1 MNSVKSFL
9 VKMTSHALEGTITF
23 LSVLFA
29 MGSLYWFESGWLKFV
44 GMAGSLI
51 VGYVI
56 TYWVARM
63 RD

>member
-29 MGSLYWFESGWLKFV
+29 IGSLYWFESGWLKIAGMV
-44 GMAGSLI
+44 GALI
-51 VGYVI
+51 AGYVI